1 VIEPLFEKVS
11 KFQKDKF
18 GFSLFDGFIGF
29 NSPAEVTINSLINH
43 IDGVIYC
50 RNCIDH
56 SPLWPFILANI
67 SKYAAKGCYLMIWND
82 LDHSG
87 SADDGHYDI
96 TQEPNYFKNLIEAL
110 GFDVINEYTDSQ
122 RVGVNI
128 GFLAIKQ

>member
-1 VIEPLFEKVS
+1 
-11 KFQKDKF
+11 
-18 GFSLFDGFIGF
+18 
-29 NSPAEVTINSLINH
+29 
-43 IDGVIYC
+43 
-50 RNCIDH
+50 
-56 SPLWPFILANI
+56 
-67 SKYAAKGCYLMIWND
+67 MIWND

-110 GFDVINEYTDSQ
+110 GFDIINEYTDSQ